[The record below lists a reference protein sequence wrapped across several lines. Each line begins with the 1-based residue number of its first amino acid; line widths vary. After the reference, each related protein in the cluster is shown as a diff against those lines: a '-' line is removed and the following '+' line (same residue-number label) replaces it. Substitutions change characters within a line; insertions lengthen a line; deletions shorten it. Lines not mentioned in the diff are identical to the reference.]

1 VAKRQGGAGD
11 LNFGGTFNNPGRI
24 TAFTGGT
31 INVQTFDATLKGG
44 GQVALPDFADDD
56 FINVPTSLTLTNV
69 DNTISGAGGLQGL
82 GTLINQA
89 GGTINANL
97 PAIAPLHILLPVK
110 NSGLMEA
117 TVSGAALII
126 ENNVDNTGG
135 GVIKAFDSASV
146 EFVSAVIVGGTL
158 IQVNKGATIGLD
170 DDTTLDGTG
179 THPVTISGNYVTVGR
194 LNLEGTIN
202 AGGKTTLDGS
212 FGNVLAVQAVGTS
225 TSVTLQGKGV
235 IGLTRGAPIEAAVR
249 RSRSSMSTTQSKAT
263 GPLAVPASSS
273 TIR

>member
-1 VAKRQGGAGD
+1 LVAPSTIRAG
-11 LNFGGTFNNPGRI
+11 
-24 TAFTGGT
+24 FTGGT

-44 GQVALPDFADDD
+44 GQIALLDFADDD
-56 FINVPTSLTLTNV
+56 FINVPASLTLTNV
-69 DNTISGAGGLQGL
+69 DNTISGAGGVQGL

-97 PAIAPLHILLPVK
+97 PAIAPLNILLPVK

-126 ENNVDNTGG
+126 ENKVDNTGG

-212 FGNVLAVQAVGTS
+212 FGNVDEHSNHHSGGSYYASVDGSVHWFASRKKRLKVPELAEAWQWR
-225 TSVTLQGKGV
+225 TLAK
-235 IGLTRGAPIEAAVR
+235 RGWISLGEPHYYGSFDA
-249 RSRSSMSTTQSKAT
+249 SK
-263 GPLAVPASSS
+263 
-273 TIR
+273 